1 MSAPAEPAR
10 LARRRSVRLLAA
22 WALVAAA
29 TGATIGA
36 AVGVASGTGVE
47 WWFVRKGVLVAETVL
62 ASALVASR
70 LAIPL
75 LSGLPAP
82 LRYGVM
88 LLTLV
93 GGAIA
98 ATGVSI
104 ADRLGVVYTRP
115 AAVFWQ
121 LGANSALALLVGGAI
136 VAWDSLQARLERT
149 IAELRRKE
157 TIEREVELAR
167 QVQEELL
174 PKAAP
179 ELPGYELVFSSRQAG
194 MLGGDTFDFVRLP
207 DGAIALSIGVV
218 MGKGVAAAL
227 LMAGVQTLFESLAM
241 AEPDPARLNA
251 ALSAAVASRTRSG
264 RYVTFAYA
272 ALEPATGRVTY
283 SLAGHPFPLVAGP
296 RGVRALEEGGLPLGM
311 APGIPYG
318 SGETTLEPGETLVL
332 YTDGLVEA
340 PAANDP
346 ADEFGRARVADI
358 LRRDH
363 ALPAREL
370 MARLLEAHATHTG
383 DGPLADDTTLVVV
396 RRRMEAAA

>member
-1 MSAPAEPAR
+1 MSPPPEPAR
-10 LARRRSVRLLAA
+10 LARRRSLRLLGV
-22 WALVAAA
+22 WVLVAAA
-29 TGATIGA
+29 TGATVGA
-36 AVGVASGTGVE
+36 AVGVLSGTGIE

-115 AAVFWQ
+115 ATLFWQ
-121 LGANSALALLVGGAI
+121 FGANSVLALLVGGAI

-149 IAELRRKE
+149 IAELRRRE
-157 TIEREVELAR
+157 AMAREVELAR

-179 ELPGYELVFSSRQAG
+179 DLPGYELVFSSRQAG

-207 DGAIALSIGVV
+207 DGAIALSIGDV

-227 LMAGVQTLFESLAM
+227 LMAGVQTLFETLAM
-241 AEPDPARLNA
+241 AERDPARLNA

-264 RYVTFAYA
+264 RYVTFAYV
-272 ALEPATGRVTY
+272 ALEPTTGRLSY
-283 SLAGHPFPLVAGP
+283 SLAGHPFPLVTGP

-318 SGETTLEPGETLVL
+318 AGETVLDPGETLVL

-340 PAANDP
+340 PAPNDP
-346 ADEFGRARVADI
+346 ADEFGRARVAEI
-358 LRRDH
+358 LRVAHD
-363 ALPAREL
+363 LPARQL
-370 MARLLEAHATHTG
+370 MDRLLEAHAGHAG
-383 DGPLADDTTLVVV
+383 DAPLADDTTLVVL
-396 RRRMEAAA
+396 RRRVKGPS

>member
-1 MSAPAEPAR
+1 MSALSDPAR
-10 LARRRSVRLLAA
+10 PARTRAVQLLAA
-22 WALVAAA
+22 WALAAA
-29 TGATIGA
+29 AVGATIGA
-36 AVGVASGTGVE
+36 AVGVVSGTGVE
-47 WWFVRKGVLVAETVL
+47 WWFVQKGVLVAETVL

-93 GGAIA
+93 GGALA

-104 ADRLGVVYTRP
+104 ADRMGVVFTRP
-115 AAVFWQ
+115 ASVAWQ
-121 LGANSALALLVGGAI
+121 FGANSVLALVVGGAI

-149 IAELRRKE
+149 IAELRRRE
-157 TIEREVELAR
+157 TMAREVELAR

-174 PKAAP
+174 PRAAP
-179 ELPGYELVFSSRQAG
+179 DLPGYELVFSSRQAG

-207 DGAIALSIGVV
+207 GGAIALSIGDV

-227 LMAGVQTLFESLAM
+227 LMAGVQTLFETLAT

-264 RYVTFAYA
+264 RYVTFAYV
-272 ALEPATGRVTY
+272 ALDPSSGRLSY

-318 SGETTLEPGETLVL
+318 AGETVLEPGESLVL

-340 PAANDP
+340 PAAADP
-346 ADEFGRARVADI
+346 DDEFGRARVAVI
-358 LRRDH
+358 LRDGH
-363 ALPAREL
+363 GLPAREL
-370 MARLLEAHATHTG
+370 MERLLAAHAAHAG
-383 DGPLADDTTLVVV
+383 DGPLTDDTTLVLL
-396 RRRMEAAA
+396 RRLRAETP

>member
-1 MSAPAEPAR
+1 MSALPEPAR
-10 LARRRSVRLLAA
+10 PARRRSLRLLGA
-22 WALVAAA
+22 WVLVAAA
-29 TGATIGA
+29 TGGTVGA
-36 AVGVASGTGVE
+36 AVGVLSGTGVE

-115 AAVFWQ
+115 ATLFWQ
-121 LGANSALALLVGGAI
+121 FGANSVLALLAGGAI

-149 IAELRRKE
+149 IAELRRRE
-157 TIEREVELAR
+157 AMAREVELAR

-179 ELPGYELVFSSRQAG
+179 EVPGYELVFSSRQAG

-207 DGAIALSIGVV
+207 DGAIALSIGDV

-227 LMAGVQTLFESLAM
+227 LMAGVQTLFETLAT
-241 AEPDPARLNA
+241 AERDPARLNA

-264 RYVTFAYA
+264 RYVTFAYV
-272 ALEPATGRVTY
+272 ALEPATGRLSY
-283 SLAGHPFPLVAGP
+283 SLAGHPFPLVTGP

-318 SGETTLEPGETLVL
+318 AGETALEPGETLVL

-340 PAANDP
+340 PAADDP
-346 ADEFGRARVADI
+346 ADEFGRARVAEI
-358 LRRDH
+358 LRAGH
-363 ALPAREL
+363 ALPARQL
-370 MARLLEAHATHTG
+370 MDRLLEAHAAHAG
-383 DGPLADDTTLVVV
+383 DVPLADDTTLVVV
-396 RRRMEAAA
+396 RRCGEGAA

>member
-1 MSAPAEPAR
+1 VSALPEPAR
-10 LARRRSVRLLAA
+10 PARRRSLRLLGA
-22 WALVAAA
+22 WVLVAAA
-29 TGATIGA
+29 TGGTVGA
-36 AVGVASGTGVE
+36 AVGVLSGTGVE
-47 WWFVRKGVLVAETVL
+47 WWFVHKGVLVAETVL

-115 AAVFWQ
+115 ATLFWQ
-121 LGANSALALLVGGAI
+121 FGANSVLALLAGGAI

-149 IAELRRKE
+149 IAELRRRE
-157 TIEREVELAR
+157 AMAREVELAR

-179 ELPGYELVFSSRQAG
+179 EVPGYELVFSSRQAG

-207 DGAIALSIGVV
+207 DGAIALSIGDV

-227 LMAGVQTLFESLAM
+227 LMAGVQTLFETLAM
-241 AEPDPARLNA
+241 AERDPARLNA

-264 RYVTFAYA
+264 RYVTFAYV
-272 ALEPATGRVTY
+272 ALEPATGRLSY
-283 SLAGHPFPLVAGP
+283 SLAGHPFPLVTGP

-318 SGETTLEPGETLVL
+318 AGETALGPGETLVL

-340 PAANDP
+340 PAADDP

-358 LRRDH
+358 LREGH
-363 ALPAREL
+363 ALPARQL
-370 MARLLEAHATHTG
+370 MDRLLEAHAAYAG

-396 RRRMEAAA
+396 RRCGEGAA